1 MESIPENQIAGP
13 PSPASLRGMTDAQRQ
28 AILNL
33 CVQAALADGNAS
45 ATERAGL
52 QQAALRLGLPGLAA
66 GATDADLRTRVQAIG
81 DAAGALRGEDT
92 ARMAYEMAV
101 AICAA
106 DGSPNPA
113 EQWFLEELH
122 GALGLP
128 REQAQQI
135 QQRAAAITSTPFTV
149 VVPSVGAAATATP
162 PPAVSVPAVSNAEL
176 DRMILNNS
184 ILAGALEL
192 LPHTLAMMAIV
203 PVQMRLV
210 YQVGKA
216 HGYELDRGHITDFL
230 ATVCV
235 GLASQM
241 VESFAERAVRGVLGH
256 FVGGIGRGLLGQAT
270 SSGLAFATTY
280 ALGQLARQYYAG
292 GRRFGAIELRGLY
305 DSLLGQGRSLQ
316 ANYLPQMREQAGRV
330 NLGSLT
336 SMLRS

>member
-1 MESIPENQIAGP
+1 M
-13 PSPASLRGMTDAQRQ
+13 PASFRVMTDAQRQ

-45 ATERAGL
+45 ASERTGL
-52 QQAALRLGLPGLAA
+52 QQAALRLGLPGLAP
-66 GATDADLRTRVQAIG
+66 GVTDADLRSRVQAIG
-81 DAAGALRGEDT
+81 EMAGALRGADT
-92 ARMAYEMAV
+92 ALMAYEMAV
-101 AICAA
+101 AICAV
-106 DGSPNPA
+106 DGAPNPA
-113 EQWFLEELH
+113 EQWFLQELH

-128 REQAQQI
+128 REQAQQV
-135 QQRAAAITSTPFTV
+135 QQQAAAITSAPLAV
-149 VVPSVGAAATATP
+149 MVPSVTTSSAATP
-162 PPAVSVPAVSNAEL
+162 PPVTTVPAVSSAEL

-192 LPHTLAMMAIV
+192 LPHTLATMAIV

-216 HGYELDRGHITDFL
+216 HGYELDRGHITDLL
-230 ATVCV
+230 ATVGV
-235 GLASQM
+235 GLASQV

-256 FVGGIGRGLLGQAT
+256 FVGGLGRSLLGQVT
-270 SSGLAFATTY
+270 SSGMAFATTY

-292 GRRFGAIELRGLY
+292 GRRFSALELRGLY
-305 DSLLGQGRSLQ
+305 DSLMGQGRSLQ
-316 ANYLPQMREQAGRV
+316 TNYLPQMREQAGRV